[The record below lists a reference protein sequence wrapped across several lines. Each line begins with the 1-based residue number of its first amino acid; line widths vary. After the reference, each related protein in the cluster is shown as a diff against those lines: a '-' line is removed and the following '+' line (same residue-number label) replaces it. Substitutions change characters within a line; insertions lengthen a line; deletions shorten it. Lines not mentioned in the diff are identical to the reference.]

1 MTSRRAI
8 AALKAACDLDLPAP
22 SLVPVLLEALHDVV
36 PSSRNLFDWTDEN
49 GRLLQYFIEGPV
61 DAAVARHYFD
71 VFHNRREREVMPAF
85 DSLLQ
90 APAGVR
96 SASELDHARFFESA
110 LYREIWRPQGLKYRL
125 EAVLRGSRGQLI
137 GSLVLYRGPGDR
149 CFSRHD
155 EQQLAAL
162 LPLLAGAL
170 ERSDAPAV
178 PARHVPRPQAT
189 QSLLIG
195 PDRRIGHASADARR
209 LLMLASG
216 GITRERLEMPLD
228 RLAAPV
234 LDLLLP
240 APGARPPSMASAPT
254 PSVTQENAWGCFTF
268 MATWLAPQAGDGS
281 ATVRA
286 AGAGVDPLERT
297 APPGAAAR
305 AAPAAADAGTAGGLP
320 RPVPGPVAGLDQRT
334 AGRGPDHGDRPRAQA
349 LPHARGPLGAG
360 AALAARRGR
369 AVTPGAVGAGR
380 RS

>member
-96 SASELDHARFFESA
+96 SAAELDHARFFESA

-155 EQQLAAL
+155 EQQLAGL

-281 ATVRA
+281 AT
-286 AGAGVDPLERT
+286 
-297 APPGAAAR
+297 
-305 AAPAAADAGTAGGLP
+305 AAPLVQVSIHWSEP
-320 RPVPGPVAGLDQRT
+320 
-334 AGRGPDHGDRPRAQA
+334 HHQA
-349 LPHARGPLGAG
+349 LQRALRQLPL
-360 AALAARRGR
+360 
-369 AVTPGAVGAGR
+369 TPGQLAVCRDLYLGR
-380 RS
+380 SQAWISERLGVAPTTVTDHVRKLYRTLEVRSTLELRSLLDAAVQSPRVP